1 LSKRL
6 PRCGA
11 QDHGLARRVAATI
24 ARASLPGAVLL
35 RASVTAIAMADR
47 HHRRRIRRVPPRG
60 ISTPRFGFDAATSS
74 ASLPATMPA
83 TKAGYWGA
91 NEMIGILGIRG
102 ALRAAVAVVAIGTA
116 SSALAQGAAYPNRT
130 ITLVLPFAAG
140 SGTDTTTR
148 IISQHL
154 AQALGV
160 SIVIDNKPGA
170 NGSIA
175 ATFVARAA
183 PDGYTLF
190 VTTNTSHSAN
200 PYLLKTMNY
209 DPIKDFTPIARTGD
223 LPFMLVINPEI
234 PANSVGELITLAKKD
249 PGKYSY
255 ASGSSSAIV
264 SGATFANLAKLDL
277 LHVPY
282 KSSPPALTDVI
293 AGRVSMMFVDVPT
306 GLPHVNGKA
315 LKALA
320 VTTKYRSKLLP
331 NLPTM
336 DEAGVKG
343 FDITSWQG
351 YLGPANMPWDIVLK
365 LNTEIRKIIDRPEMK
380 KDLADRG
387 MEAFSGPP
395 EEFDAFLK
403 EQLVVWEKLIREAG
417 IEKQ

>member
-1 LSKRL
+1 MVS
-6 PRCGA
+6 
-11 QDHGLARRVAATI
+11 LASRVAA
-24 ARASLPGAVLL
+24 L
-35 RASVTAIAMADR
+35 
-47 HHRRRIRRVPPRG
+47 
-60 ISTPRFGFDAATSS
+60 
-74 ASLPATMPA
+74 
-83 TKAGYWGA
+83 
-91 NEMIGILGIRG
+91 
-102 ALRAAVAVVAIGTA
+102 AVALAGLA
-116 SSALAQGAAYPNRT
+116 STALAQTPAYPTRN

-148 IISQHL
+148 IISKEL
-154 AQALGV
+154 GAALGV
-160 SIVIDNKPGA
+160 GMVIDNKAGA

-175 ATFVARAA
+175 ASYVARSA

-190 VTTNTSHSAN
+190 VTTNTPHSAN
-200 PYLLKTMNY
+200 PYLLKTMSY

-234 PANSVGELITLAKKD
+234 PANSVPELIALAKKE

-264 SGATFANLAKLDL
+264 SVATFARLAGLDL

-293 AGRVSMMFVDVPT
+293 AGRVSMMFIDVPT

-315 LKALA
+315 LKSLA
-320 VTTKYRSKLLP
+320 VTTKNRSALLP
-331 NLPTM
+331 ELPSM

-351 YLGPANMPWDIVLK
+351 YLGPANLPKEIVVK
-365 LNTEIRKIIDRPEMK
+365 LNSEIQKVINRPEIK
-380 KDLADRG
+380 KELAERG
-387 MEAFSGPP
+387 MEAFSSTP

-403 EQLVVWEKLIREAG
+403 EQLVLWEKLIGDAG

>member
-1 LSKRL
+1 MNFLKSTIS
-6 PRCGA
+6 PMT
-11 QDHGLARRVAATI
+11 LALAVAAGVL
-24 ARASLPGAVLL
+24 AAGPSAAQAPWPAPG
-35 RASVTAIAMADR
+35 R
-47 HHRRRIRRVPPRG
+47 
-60 ISTPRFGFDAATSS
+60 
-74 ASLPATMPA
+74 
-83 TKAGYWGA
+83 
-91 NEMIGILGIRG
+91 N
-102 ALRAAVAVVAIGTA
+102 
-116 SSALAQGAAYPNRT
+116 

-148 IISQHL
+148 LISREL
-154 AQALGV
+154 AVALGTN
-160 SIVIDNKPGA
+160 IVVDNKPGA

-175 ATFVARAA
+175 ASYVARSE
-183 PDGYTLF
+183 PDGYTIF

-200 PYLLKTMNY
+200 PYLLKNMTY
-209 DPIKDFTPIARTGD
+209 DPIKDFTPIARSGD

-234 PANSVGELITLAKKD
+234 PANSVAELIALAKKE

-264 SGATFANLAKLDL
+264 SGATFATLAGIDL

-320 VTTKYRSKLLP
+320 VTTIKRSALLP
-331 NLPTM
+331 DLPTM

-351 YLGPANMPWDIVLK
+351 YLGPANLPQPIVTR
-365 LNTEIRKIIDRPEMK
+365 LNAEIRKVVERPDIK
-380 KDLADRG
+380 KELADRG
-387 MEAFSGPP
+387 MEAFSGTP
-395 EEFDAFLK
+395 ESFDKFLK
-403 EQLVVWEKLIREAG
+403 EQLVVWEKLIREAK

>member
-1 LSKRL
+1 MNFLKSTIS
-6 PRCGA
+6 PMT
-11 QDHGLARRVAATI
+11 LALA
-24 ARASLPGAVLL
+24 
-35 RASVTAIAMADR
+35 VTAG
-47 HHRRRIRRVPPRG
+47 VL
-60 ISTPRFGFDAATSS
+60 AAGPLAAQT
-74 ASLPATMPA
+74 AWPAP
-83 TKAGYWGA
+83 GR
-91 NEMIGILGIRG
+91 N
-102 ALRAAVAVVAIGTA
+102 
-116 SSALAQGAAYPNRT
+116 

-148 IISQHL
+148 LISKEL
-154 AQALGV
+154 ATGLGAN
-160 SIVIDNKPGA
+160 IVIENKPGA

-175 ATFVARAA
+175 ASYVARSE
-183 PDGYTLF
+183 PDGYTIF

-200 PYLLKTMNY
+200 PYLLKNMTY

-223 LPFMLVINPEI
+223 LPFMLVIDPKL
-234 PANSVGELITLAKKD
+234 PVNSVADLVALAKKE

-264 SGATFANLAKLDL
+264 SGATFATLAGIDL

-306 GLPHVNGKA
+306 GLPHVNAGA

-320 VTTKYRSKLLP
+320 VTTIKRSALLP
-331 NLPTM
+331 QLPTM

-351 YLGPANMPWDIVLK
+351 YLGPANMPKDIVTK
-365 LNTEIRKIIDRPEMK
+365 LNAEIRKVIERPDMQKE
-380 KDLADRG
+380 LAGRG
-387 MEAFSGPP
+387 MEAFSGTP
-395 EEFDAFLK
+395 ESFDKFLK
-403 EQLVVWEKLIREAG
+403 EQLVVWEKLIREAK

>member
-1 LSKRL
+1 MTTPKM
-6 PRCGA
+6 
-11 QDHGLARRVAATI
+11 AAT
-24 ARASLPGAVLL
+24 L
-35 RASVTAIAMADR
+35 
-47 HHRRRIRRVPPRG
+47 
-60 ISTPRFGFDAATSS
+60 AA
-74 ASLPATMPA
+74 
-83 TKAGYWGA
+83 
-91 NEMIGILGIRG
+91 
-102 ALRAAVAVVAIGTA
+102 
-116 SSALAQGAAYPNRT
+116 ALAMTAGVTMATPSLAQTPYPAPGKN

-140 SGTDTTTR
+140 SGTDSTTR
-148 IISQHL
+148 LISKEL
-154 AQALGV
+154 ATALGAN
-160 SIVIDNKPGA
+160 IVIDNKPGA

-175 ATFVARAA
+175 ASYVARSE

-200 PYLLKTMNY
+200 PYLLKNMTY

-234 PANSVGELITLAKKD
+234 PANSVGELVALAKKD
-249 PGKYSY
+249 PGKFSY

-264 SGATFANLAKLDL
+264 SGATFATLAGIDL

-306 GLPHVNGKA
+306 GLPHVNGKV

-320 VTTKYRSKLLP
+320 VTTMKRSALLP
-331 NLPTM
+331 DLPTM

-351 YLGPANMPWDIVLK
+351 YLGPANMPKDIVTK
-365 LNTEIRKIIDRPEMK
+365 LNAEIRKVVERPDIRKE
-380 KDLADRG
+380 LADRG
-387 MEAFSGPP
+387 MEAFSGTP
-395 EEFDAFLK
+395 ESFDAFLK
-403 EQLVVWEKLIREAG
+403 EQLVVWEKLIRQAK

>member
-1 LSKRL
+1 
-6 PRCGA
+6 
-11 QDHGLARRVAATI
+11 
-24 ARASLPGAVLL
+24 
-35 RASVTAIAMADR
+35 MA
-47 HHRRRIRRVPPRG
+47 
-60 ISTPRFGFDAATSS
+60 
-74 ASLPATMPA
+74 
-83 TKAGYWGA
+83 
-91 NEMIGILGIRG
+91 
-102 ALRAAVAVVAIGTA
+102 
-116 SSALAQGAAYPNRT
+116 GAAAAADGDYPNRP
-130 ITLVLPFAAG
+130 INLVLPFAAG

-148 IISQHL
+148 LIAREL
-154 AQALGV
+154 GAALNATT
-160 SIVIDNKPGA
+160 VIDNKAGA

-175 ATFVARAA
+175 ASFVARAPA
-183 PDGYTLF
+183 DGYTLF
-190 VTTNTSHSAN
+190 VTTNTTHSAN
-200 PYLLKTMNY
+200 PYLLKLMSY

-234 PANSVGELITLAKKD
+234 PANSVAELIALAKKD
-249 PGKYSY
+249 PGKFSY

-264 SGATFANLAKLDL
+264 SGATFARLAGLDL

-331 NLPTM
+331 DLPTM

-351 YLGPANMPWDIVLK
+351 WLGPANLPPEVVKK
-365 LNTEIRKIIDRPEMK
+365 LNTALRGIIDRPEIK
-380 KDLADRG
+380 QQLAERG

-395 EEFDAFLK
+395 EEFDGFLK
-403 EQLVVWEKLIREAG
+403 EQLVVWKKLVEDAG

>member
-1 LSKRL
+1 MIALLKRYW
-6 PRCGA
+6 
-11 QDHGLARRVAATI
+11 RVAAAVPAI
-24 ARASLPGAVLL
+24 SALISGA
-35 RASVTAIAMADR
+35 
-47 HHRRRIRRVPPRG
+47 
-60 ISTPRFGFDAATSS
+60 
-74 ASLPATMPA
+74 
-83 TKAGYWGA
+83 
-91 NEMIGILGIRG
+91 
-102 ALRAAVAVVAIGTA
+102 
-116 SSALAQGAAYPNRT
+116 ALAQGYPTRN

-148 IISQHL
+148 LISKEL
-154 AQALGV
+154 GTALGA
-160 SIVIDNKPGA
+160 SMVIDNKPGA

-175 ATFVARAA
+175 ASYVARSA

-200 PYLLKTMNY
+200 PYLLKNMTY

-234 PANSVGELITLAKKD
+234 PANSVAELIALAKKE
-249 PGKYSY
+249 PGKLSY

-264 SGATFANLAKLDL
+264 SGATFARLAGIDL

-306 GLPHVNGKA
+306 GLPHVNAKA
-315 LKALA
+315 LKPLA
-320 VTTKYRSKLLP
+320 VTTKQRSALLP
-331 NLPTM
+331 DLPTM
-336 DEAGVKG
+336 DDTVKG

-351 YLGPANMPWDIVLK
+351 YLGPANMPKDIVAR
-365 LNTEIRKIIDRPEMK
+365 LNTEIRKIIERPDIK
-380 KDLADRG
+380 SQLAERG
-387 MEAFSGPP
+387 MEAFSGTP

-403 EQLVVWEKLIREAG
+403 EQLVVWEKLITAAG

>member
-1 LSKRL
+1 MIS
-6 PRCGA
+6 
-11 QDHGLARRVAATI
+11 GLKHHWRVAA
-24 ARASLPGAVLL
+24 ASMGLALL
-35 RASVTAIAMADR
+35 S
-47 HHRRRIRRVPPRG
+47 
-60 ISTPRFGFDAATSS
+60 
-74 ASLPATMPA
+74 
-83 TKAGYWGA
+83 
-91 NEMIGILGIRG
+91 
-102 ALRAAVAVVAIGTA
+102 
-116 SSALAQGAAYPNRT
+116 GAAAAQAPGYPNRN

-148 IISQHL
+148 LISKEL
-154 AQALGV
+154 GVALGV
-160 SIVIDNKPGA
+160 PMVIENKAGA

-175 ATFVARAA
+175 ANYVARSA

-190 VTTNTSHSAN
+190 VTTNTTHSAN
-200 PYLLKTMNY
+200 PYLLKSMSY

-223 LPFMLVINPEI
+223 LPFMLVINPDI
-234 PANSVGELITLAKKD
+234 PANSVAELIALAKKE

-264 SGATFANLAKLDL
+264 SGATFARLAGIDL

-306 GLPHVNGKA
+306 GLPHVNAKA

-320 VTTKYRSKLLP
+320 VTTKRRSALLP
-331 NLPTM
+331 ELPTM
-336 DEAGVKG
+336 DDTVKG

-351 YLGPANMPWDIVLK
+351 YLGPANMPRDIVVK
-365 LNTEIRKIIDRPEMK
+365 LNAEIRKVIERPDIK
-380 KDLADRG
+380 SQLAERG
-387 MEAFSGPP
+387 MEAFSGTS

-403 EQLVVWEKLIREAG
+403 EQLVLWERLITDAG

>member
-1 LSKRL
+1 MVSLFSRVTL
-6 PRCGA
+6 
-11 QDHGLARRVAATI
+11 LALV
-24 ARASLPGAVLL
+24 S
-35 RASVTAIAMADR
+35 
-47 HHRRRIRRVPPRG
+47 
-60 ISTPRFGFDAATSS
+60 ATS
-74 ASLPATMPA
+74 
-83 TKAGYWGA
+83 
-91 NEMIGILGIRG
+91 I
-102 ALRAAVAVVAIGTA
+102 V
-116 SSALAQGAAYPNRT
+116 SALAQTPAYPTRN

-148 IISQHL
+148 IISKEL
-154 AQALGV
+154 GTALGV
-160 SIVIDNKPGA
+160 GMVIDNKAGA

-175 ATFVARAA
+175 ASYVARAN

-190 VTTNTSHSAN
+190 VTTNTTHSAN
-200 PYLLKTMNY
+200 PYLLKTMSY

-234 PANSVGELITLAKKD
+234 PANSVQDLIALAKKE

-264 SGATFANLAKLDL
+264 SGATFARLAGLDL

-293 AGRVSMMFVDVPT
+293 AGRVSMMFVDVLT

-320 VTTKYRSKLLP
+320 VTTKNRSALLP
-331 NLPTM
+331 QLPSM

-351 YLGPANMPWDIVLK
+351 YLGPANLPKDIVVK
-365 LNTEIRKIIDRPEMK
+365 LNTEIQKVINRPEIK
-380 KDLADRG
+380 KELAERG

-395 EEFDAFLK
+395 EEFEKFLK
-403 EQLVVWEKLIREAG
+403 DQLVVWEKLIADAG

>member
-1 LSKRL
+1 
-6 PRCGA
+6 
-11 QDHGLARRVAATI
+11 
-24 ARASLPGAVLL
+24 
-35 RASVTAIAMADR
+35 MN
-47 HHRRRIRRVPPRG
+47 G
-60 ISTPRFGFDAATSS
+60 IQV
-74 ASLPATMPA
+74 
-83 TKAGYWGA
+83 
-91 NEMIGILGIRG
+91 IRG
-102 ALRAAVAVVAIGTA
+102 ALRVAAMVSATAMA
-116 SSALAQGAAYPNRT
+116 SSALAQGSAYPNRA

-148 IISQHL
+148 LIGKEL
-154 AQALGV
+154 GTALGAN
-160 SIVIDNKPGA
+160 IVIDNKAGA

-175 ATFVARAA
+175 ASYVARAPA
-183 PDGYTLF
+183 DGYTLF
-190 VTTNTSHSAN
+190 VTTNTTHSAN
-200 PYLLKTMNY
+200 PYLLKTMSY

-234 PANSVGELITLAKKD
+234 PANSVAELIALAKKE

-264 SGATFANLAKLDL
+264 SGATFANLAKIDL

-306 GLPHVNGKA
+306 GLPHVNGKV

-331 NLPTM
+331 ELPTM

-351 YLGPANMPWDIVLK
+351 YLGPANMPKDIVLR
-365 LNTEIRKIIDRPEMK
+365 LNSEIRKIIDNPQIK

-403 EQLVVWEKLIREAG
+403 DQLVVWEKLISNAG